1 MLKPRECHDLFNLTE
16 SASGDSVGNDER
28 SRAILEIVKGLC
40 RQLGLSN
47 YNPQSLLWSDYAFDT
62 GEHISPLEMAY
73 DRPILFSDKIVLRKK
88 ARDVLE
94 PEEWKSIIAPA
105 LIAKKRWPHAVR
117 NMALTIFGSLLV
129 ALVAGTLALPFLFP
143 EQTVIR
149 NRVGDPL
156 GLVNAAGLSYFLI
169 GIIVYII
176 LGFLLFLRWAKRLG
190 RRAERETVQ
199 LIGKEQYLKTFK
211 KLEDFLSSLPAG
223 DERDKDLARVRER
236 IREAQVFQ
244 PTPST
249 SAV

>member
-1 MLKPRECHDLFNLTE
+1 VHDLFNLTE
-16 SASGDSVGNDER
+16 SASDDSVGNDER
-28 SRAILEIVKGLC
+28 SRAILDIARSLC

-47 YNPQSLLWSDYAFDT
+47 YNPQSLIWSDYAFDT
-62 GEHISPLEMAY
+62 GEHITPLEMSY
-73 DRPILFSDKIVLRKK
+73 DRPALFRDKIVLRKK
-88 ARDVLE
+88 AKDVLE
-94 PEEWKSIIAPA
+94 PEEWKSIIAPG

-117 NMALTIFGSLLV
+117 NMALTIFGSLFV

-156 GLVNAAGLSYFLI
+156 GLVNAAGLYYFLT
-169 GIIVYII
+169 GIIAYII
-176 LGFLLFLRWAKRLG
+176 LGFLLFLRRAKRVG

-199 LIGKEQYLKTFK
+199 LIGKDQYLNTFK
-211 KLEDFLSSLPAG
+211 KLEDFLSSLPSG
-223 DERDKDLARVRER
+223 DETDEDLARVRER
-236 IREAQVFQ
+236 IRDAQALQ